1 MEIPPQKQKGIRKAL
16 KDRVIGSL
24 ERKAKLGGK
33 GKEWQ
38 VKPIKGK
45 KLQLEYDD
53 DDWEEEFRNDTKDI
67 METEEPE
74 RIVIPMQPPTLEAE
88 RVDMER

>member
-1 MEIPPQKQKGIRKAL
+1 MTKNGL
-16 KDRVIGSL
+16 NSGKDQ
-24 ERKAKLGGK
+24 
-33 GKEWQ
+33 Q

-45 KLQLEYDD
+45 KLQLEYDED
-53 DDWEEEFRNDTKDI
+53 EWEEECRNDVEDI

-74 RIVIPMQPPTLEAE
+74 RVVVPIQPTALEAA